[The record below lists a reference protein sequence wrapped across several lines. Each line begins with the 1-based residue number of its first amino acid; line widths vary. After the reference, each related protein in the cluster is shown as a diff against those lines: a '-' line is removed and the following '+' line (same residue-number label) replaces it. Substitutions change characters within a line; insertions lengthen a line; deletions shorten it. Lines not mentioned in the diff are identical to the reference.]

1 MKKLLAL
8 LLAAVMLMAVAAA
21 ETVNTKETI
30 KVGVVQLVDMVDSDN
45 AYEGML
51 ATIAEAGLSDKI
63 IVERQSAAGDAGTMT
78 TIIQGFVDG
87 GYDLIVPILTPP
99 AQAAVNICGG
109 EIPIIFMSVVD
120 PVYSK
125 IVPDWD
131 SVSPEYLATGTS
143 NTIPADLMI
152 ETAIPSSRLHS
163 HPFPSRNTRLR

>member
-87 GYDLIVPILTPP
+87 GYDLIVPVLTPP

-152 ETAIPSSRLHS
+152 
-163 HPFPSRNTRLR
+163 

>member
-1 MKKLLAL
+1 MKKVLAL
-8 LLAAVMLMAVAAA
+8 VLAVIMLMAVAAA

-131 SVSPEYLATGTS
+131 SVSP
-143 NTIPADLMI
+143 
-152 ETAIPSSRLHS
+152 
-163 HPFPSRNTRLR
+163 

>member
-1 MKKLLAL
+1 MKKVLAL
-8 LLAAVMLMAVAAA
+8 VLAVIMLMAVAAA

-30 KVGVVQLVDMVDSDN
+30 KVGVVQLVDMADSDS

-87 GYDLIVPILTPP
+87 GYDLIVPVLTPP

-125 IVPDWD
+125 IVPD
-131 SVSPEYLATGTS
+131 
-143 NTIPADLMI
+143 
-152 ETAIPSSRLHS
+152 
-163 HPFPSRNTRLR
+163 